1 MWCLWKTILGKRVG
15 EALKLALVFQ
25 RMDNT
30 IRQIDHYP
38 EVSTVC
44 FVNTYPLNSDLS
56 VG

>member
-1 MWCLWKTILGKRVG
+1 MWCLWKTILGERVG
-15 EALKLALVFQ
+15 EALELALVFQ